1 MDMSYSFETAQML
14 TARRLPESNIQ
25 SLRLLQLVGQ
35 PVFNVDEVDEVEIWK
50 MVIGMQLSNY
60 KYSGYRRRRRFST
73 SLRKYRMGRS
83 DAGWCGRT

>member
-1 MDMSYSFETAQML
+1 MNMSYSFEMAQML

-35 PVFNVDEVDEVEIWK
+35 PVFNFDEVDEVEIWK